1 MKKLYKSNLKFNLNI
16 LCKII
21 KFELKIIIKHKR
33 LAEKWFEKITTLEC
47 ESIFEKM
54 DERKKYL

>member
-1 MKKLYKSNLKFNLNI
+1 MKKLYKSNLNI

-21 KFELKIIIKHKR
+21 KFELKIITKHKR

-54 DERKKYL
+54 DERKKCL